1 MKKKNKMDKKM
12 LTKKQD
18 RDLNKDIKLSSK
30 VGIIEID
37 SNKFSDL
44 VEKIYKKNSLKP
56 FPDINDI
63 PN

>member
-1 MKKKNKMDKKM
+1 M

-44 VEKIYKKNSLKP
+44 VEKIYKKNSFKP
-56 FPDINDI
+56 FPDINDM